1 MKMNGL
7 LLRLAALSV
16 GIILGV
22 GSSMVYNTHRTIS
35 FCDIDLAPAEYAGH
49 LVRLH
54 AYISKDNGFIVAIS
68 LCGHG
73 DVAGA
78 GVDLEPGQIT
88 RIRNGVHTRDA
99 ETGYF
104 VYEVILVGT
113 FDPPDGMLH
122 CFSPKYHISNA
133 RIERILS
140 EKEFPSSKELSEWFN
155 SEAH

>member
-1 MKMNGL
+1 MNGL
-7 LLRLAALSV
+7 LLRVAALSV

-22 GSSMVYNTHRTIS
+22 GSSMVYKTHRAIS
-35 FCDIDLAPAEYAGH
+35 LCDIDLAPAEYAGH
-49 LVRLH
+49 RVRLH
-54 AYISKDNGFIVAIS
+54 AYISKDNEYIYALS
-68 LCGHG
+68 LCGR
-73 DVAGA
+73 DNIAGA
-78 GVDLEPGQIT
+78 GVDLEPGQIS
-88 RIRNGVHTRDA
+88 RIRNGIHTRDA

-140 EKEFPSSKELSEWFN
+140 EKEFPSSKEISEWFN
-155 SEAH
+155 SEVH